1 MFPANTNYHRAGSVA
16 EAIQLLAANE
26 GAKVLAGGHSLIP
39 AMKLR
44 LAAPEALV
52 DIGHIEALRGISLE
66 SGSLVIGALTNF
78 ATIASSELVQANAQV
93 LAEAA
98 GVVGDPAVR
107 NRGTIGGN
115 VSHGDPA
122 SDPPTALTA
131 LGATYNV
138 SGPGGE
144 RSIAASD
151 FPTGLL
157 ENALQDNEILTGV
170 AVPALAAG
178 CGSAYVKFPHP
189 ASRYAVVGV
198 AAIVGVEGGSCS
210 SASVVIGGVET
221 TPTRA
226 SSVEAALVGSDLG
239 DGALDAAAAAVA
251 ADFTGDPMGDI
262 FASDE
267 YRRAMAAVYLRRAL
281 GIAASRAG

>member
-16 EAIQLLAANE
+16 EAVQLLAANQ

-52 DIGHIEALRGISLE
+52 DIGHIDALRGISLE
-66 SGSLVIGALTNF
+66 GGSLVIGALTNF

-170 AVPALAAG
+170 SVPALAAG

-198 AAIVGVEGGSCS
+198 AAIVGVDGGSCS

-251 ADFTGDPMGDI
+251 SDFTGDPMSDI

-281 GIAASRAG
+281 GIAVSRAG

>member
-1 MFPANTNYHRAGSVA
+1 MYPANTTYHRAGSVS
-16 EAIQLLAANE
+16 EAVQLLAGNE

-39 AMKLR
+39 MMKLR
-44 LAAPEALV
+44 LATPTALV
-52 DIGHIEALRGISLE
+52 DIGHIAALKGITAVGDSL
-66 SGSLVIGALTNF
+66 SIGALTTF
-78 ATIASSELVQANAQV
+78 AEIASSDLVKERTPL
-93 LAEAA
+93 LAEAT

-122 SDPPTALTA
+122 SDPPTALIA
-131 LGATYNV
+131 LGATFNV
-138 SGPGGE
+138 AGASGQ

-151 FPTGLL
+151 FATGLL
-157 ENALQDNEILTGV
+157 ENVLEENEILTGV
-170 AVPALAAG
+170 SVPSVPSGA
-178 CGSAYVKFPHP
+178 GSAYLKFPHP

-198 AAIVGVEGGSCS
+198 AVIVAAQGGTCS
-210 SASVVIGGVET
+210 SASVVVGGVET

-239 DGALDAAAAAVA
+239 DGALDAAAAALA
-251 ADFTGDPMGDI
+251 SDLTGDPMSDI

-267 YRRAMAAVYLRRAL
+267 YRRAMAEVYLRRAL

>member
-1 MFPANTNYHRAGSVA
+1 MYPANTNYHRAGSVA
-16 EAIQLLAANE
+16 EAVQLLAANE

-44 LAAPEALV
+44 LAAPQALV
-52 DIGHIEALRGISLE
+52 DIGHIDALRGISLE
-66 SGSLVIGALTNF
+66 GGSLVIGALTTF
-78 ATIASSELVQANAQV
+78 AAVASSDLVQAHAPV

-144 RSIAASD
+144 RSIAASE

-157 ENALQDNEILTGV
+157 ENALLDNEILTGV
-170 AVPALAAG
+170 SVPALAPG

-198 AAIVGVEGGSCS
+198 AVIVGAEGGSCS

-251 ADFTGDPMGDI
+251 GDFTGDPMSDI

-281 GIAASRAG
+281 GVAASRAG